1 MKRVVYGLVALLLPL
16 FFLSACIEKD
26 DILGSALVP
35 TSQDLTIKTL
45 SFDLPVDLRMA
56 DSLQSAISQSITV
69 GSIHTETFGLFRGEA
84 AMSVTAGTDSIDW
97 GLNPTI
103 RRIYLSLARDTTLY
117 MSESQRYIP
126 QNLHVYYLET
136 KLDSTHRYNNSLSF
150 ADCDPQ
156 VLNDG
161 APYLGNEEYVIE
173 LDKEFGERFFRIP
186 MATLDSSDLMMDAFH
201 GLYMTCDDPE
211 LALEGGRLNVF
222 DLSASALYLS
232 YDYDDGLGNRKS
244 QTVGFELGKYYALN
258 VATSGSGKLVT
269 DSPKDAIYM
278 EGLCGIKPHISAQKI
293 RSLIAGWAA
302 ANEIQLDRI
311 IIAKAT
317 VDFPFEFT
325 GDPNQYDL
333 WPSNLFPCRRT
344 HKNNILT
351 YGPIDEINDAVI
363 ETGDIDQSHLT
374 YKSNVSFYLQ
384 RLLAKKST
392 EITAE
397 DDLWIMPTVSQ
408 INSYTSETVYFS
420 DYFFYRQIILNGTGA
435 ERHPMLKITYT
446 VLR

>member
-1 MKRVVYGLVALLLPL
+1 MKRVVYGMVAVLLPL

-45 SFDLPVDLRMA
+45 TFDLPVDLRMA

-69 GSIHTETFGLFRGEA
+69 GSIRTETFGLFHGEA

-97 GLNPTI
+97 GSNPSV
-103 RRIYLSLARDTTLY
+103 RRLYLSLARDTTLY
-117 MSESQRYIP
+117 VSESQRYVP
-126 QNLHVYYLET
+126 QNLHVYYINT
-136 KLDSTHRYNNSLSF
+136 KLDSTQRYNNSLSF

-161 APYLGNEEYVIE
+161 APYLGEEEYTIE

-211 LALEGGRLNVF
+211 LSLEGGRLNVF
-222 DLSASALYLS
+222 DLSASVLYLS
-232 YDYDDGLGNRKS
+232 YDYDDDLGNRKS
-244 QTVGFELGKYYALN
+244 QTVAFELGKYYALN
-258 VATSGSGKLVT
+258 VASSGAGKLVT
-269 DSPKDAIYM
+269 DFPEDAIYM
-278 EGLCGIKPHISAQKI
+278 EGLCGIKPHISAQKL
-293 RSLIAGWAA
+293 RGLVAGWAA
-302 ANEIQLDRI
+302 DNEIPLDRMI
-311 IIAKAT
+311 IVKAT

-333 WPSNLFPCRRT
+333 WPSNLFPCQRT
-344 HKNNILT
+344 YTNGILT
-351 YGPIDEINDAVI
+351 YGPLEEIYDAAI

-374 YKSNVSFYLQ
+374 YKSNISFYLQ
-384 RLLAKKST
+384 DLLDQMST
-392 EITAE
+392 EVTAE

-408 INSYTSETVYFS
+408 INSYTSETYYYS
-420 DYFFYRQIILNGTGA
+420 DYFFYRQIVLNGTDA
-435 ERHPMLKITYT
+435 ERHPELKITYT